1 MNKCYAYRAKHGGKS
16 EQGCHPHAHPARD
29 RLCGDEERQPGEDL
43 EHDSVA
49 DDDTTEDMLTTKT
62 AEGM

>member
-16 EQGCHPHAHPARD
+16 EESCHPHAHPARD
-29 RLCGDEERQPGEDL
+29 RLRGDEERQPGEDL
-43 EHDSVA
+43 EHDSDA
-49 DDDTTEDMLTTKT
+49 DDDTTKDILTTKT